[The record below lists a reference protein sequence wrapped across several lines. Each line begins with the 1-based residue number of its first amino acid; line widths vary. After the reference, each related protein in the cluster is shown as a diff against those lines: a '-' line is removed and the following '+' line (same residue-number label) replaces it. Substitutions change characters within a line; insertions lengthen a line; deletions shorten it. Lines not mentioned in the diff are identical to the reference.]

1 MEGCGSAAPSTGFEC
16 TGTVAGLR
24 QKTLLT
30 DSIGMGP
37 LKKRLRGEGSSVWVP
52 RKSALRFSEKIKF
65 EGDSETF
72 LSYILLLSE
81 TRE

>member
-1 MEGCGSAAPSTGFEC
+1 MEGCGSASPSTGFEC

-37 LKKRLRGEGSSVWVP
+37 LKKRLRGGVECLGAE
-52 RKSALRFSEKIKF
+52 KKCSAIFGEN
-65 EGDSETF
+65 
-72 LSYILLLSE
+72 
-81 TRE
+81 